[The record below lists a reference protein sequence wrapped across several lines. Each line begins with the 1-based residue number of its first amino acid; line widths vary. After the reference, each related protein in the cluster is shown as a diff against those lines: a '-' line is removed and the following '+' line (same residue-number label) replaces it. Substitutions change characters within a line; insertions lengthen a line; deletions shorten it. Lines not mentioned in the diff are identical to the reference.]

1 MEQPMP
7 HDATEHAADLTG
19 TEFCLSAHCVACV
32 VNQKILGPNG
42 SLASAA

>member
-1 MEQPMP
+1 MP

-32 VNQKILGPNG
+32 VNQKILGPDG